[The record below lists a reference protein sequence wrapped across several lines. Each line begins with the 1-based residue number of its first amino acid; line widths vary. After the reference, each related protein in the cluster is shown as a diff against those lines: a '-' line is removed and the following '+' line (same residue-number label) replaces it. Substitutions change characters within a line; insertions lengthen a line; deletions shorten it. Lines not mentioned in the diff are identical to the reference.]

1 MKKIVCAALCAA
13 FLASGFSLPAL
24 AEEPVAAAETISSR
38 LISGMGVID
47 GNYDY
52 EKKVT
57 RAEFVDL
64 VIRTTDTGHFTSKIP
79 YTDVDAKSEY
89 YDSISAAYNIGII
102 AESEFFRPDDEITV
116 GEASV
121 ILSALL
127 GYKQYV
133 ESAGGTIAGYMQKA
147 SDCGILDGV
156 SKGAQDKISGAAALV
171 LLTNTLEAKVV
182 AQQAGNS
189 FEITDVSYMSE
200 YLDIFKSKGIVTA
213 DGAMDFDS
221 DIPGD
226 GKVKIDGVE
235 YDYDGIMSG
244 AIGKYVEFYYK
255 EHDDGTLELLAYE
268 EKNRNIVY
276 TFLSSQISSDTTSS
290 NLVTGDSNG
299 RKKSYS
305 IPLDVKVL
313 YNGASKFGYTA
324 ADLRP
329 QVGSV
334 TLISNDGDN
343 KTDVIIIN
351 DYMVAAAASAN
362 ADAETI
368 SFKYYDLRDRS
379 QPKKIDLK
387 SYERYTIIKNGEKI
401 GLGDIKE
408 WDVLH
413 IAENAA
419 KTAVTIVVCDRTVS
433 GEVKSIEIDDND
445 TFWIIDGIEY
455 GVSAGYCD
463 TDATVKIGTKGMF
476 YLDIEGKIVFT
487 DTSTTQKS
495 NYMILLKV
503 GYDDE
508 IEKAFVRVFTRN
520 NTTQLIYCADKIKIK
535 GYIAAEGGLAERSY
549 KEAADIPAVIENT
562 YSNVLYNPVL
572 VEVDEAGELKKLT
585 VPYDKSSINGYKG
598 YDNDNFTLDKYAV
611 SQGFMYSW
619 ANGCYFPGTTPI
631 FIIPRPADTT
641 AVNKKTEIMQD
652 PDNYTATTFDA
663 EIGRDTTEETRS
675 YAKIYDVDK
684 FNTPSLMTFEEEYT
698 VVEDS
703 SASETTAYNEF
714 MVVTKNTITLDDDDV
729 ARRKICG
736 YYKGSYAE
744 YWVKDETVVNVSGVD
759 VGTTG
764 TNHACL
770 PNNATERMFGFTGGT
785 KKFTIWGNTG
795 KSVSKIK
802 VGDVIQPNFNM
813 KGEIDS
819 FRTLYSRELDGTEV
833 RYNAAGTAIGKGE
846 DDDLVYVYPGEY
858 YELSENPNLDRDAGR
873 AVLYTAYGEIV
884 AASGTSFRYKTRY
897 RTLNGNS
904 LDTYD
909 VERVRVVNRNVYILE
924 DGKVK
929 EGSADDLR
937 VGDKVFVHV
946 RDYTCNYVYIIR
958 D

>member
-1 MKKIVCAALCAA
+1 MKKIVCAALCAS
-13 FLASGFSLPAL
+13 FLASGLSLPAL
-24 AEEPVAAAETISSR
+24 AENPIAVSETISSR

-47 GNYDY
+47 SNYDY
-52 EKKVT
+52 EKNVT

-64 VIRTTDTGHFTSKIP
+64 VIRTTDTGHFTGKVP
-79 YTDVDAKSEY
+79 FTDVDAKSEY

-102 AESEFFRPDDEITV
+102 AEAEFFRPDDEITV

-121 ILSALL
+121 ILSSLL

-133 ESAGGTIAGYMQKA
+133 ESAGGTLTGYIQKA
-147 SDCGILDGV
+147 SECGILDGV

-171 LLTNTLEAKVV
+171 LLTNTLEAEVV
-182 AQQAGNS
+182 VQKTSSS

-221 DIPGD
+221 DIPKE

-235 YDYDGIMSG
+235 YDYDSIMSG

-255 EHDDGTLELLAYE
+255 EYDDGTLELIAYE
-268 EKNRNIVY
+268 EKSRNIVY
-276 TFLSSQISSDTTSS
+276 TFTSSQISPETTIS
-290 NLVTGDSNG
+290 NFVTEDSNG

-351 DYMVAAAASAN
+351 DYMVAATASAS
-362 ADAETI
+362 ATSETI
-368 SFKYYDLRDRS
+368 SFKYYDLRDMS

-387 SYERYTIIKNGEKI
+387 NYDRYTIIKNGEKI

-413 IAENAA
+413 IAENAE
-419 KTAVTIVVCDRTVS
+419 KTAVTIEVCDRTVS
-433 GEVKSIEIDDND
+433 GEVEAVEIVDND
-445 TFWIIDGIEY
+445 TYWVIDGTEY
-455 GVSAGYCD
+455 AVSAGYCD
-463 TDATVKIGTKGMF
+463 TAATVRIGTKGMF
-476 YLDIEGKIVFT
+476 YLDIEGKIAFA

-503 GYDDE
+503 GYNQE
-508 IEKAFVRVFTRN
+508 KEKAYVKVFTRN
-520 NTTQLIYCADKIKIK
+520 NTSQIIFCADKIKIK
-535 GYIAAEGGLAERSY
+535 GYMATEGGLVEKSY
-549 KEAADIPAVIENT
+549 KEATSIPSIIENT

-572 VEVDEAGELKKLT
+572 IEVNDEGEMKKLT
-585 VPYDKSSINGYKG
+585 IPYDKSSISGYKG
-598 YDNDNFTLDKYAV
+598 YDNDNFTLDKYSA

-631 FIIPRPADTT
+631 FIIPRPTDGTSID
-641 AVNKKTEIMQD
+641 KKTEIMQN
-652 PDNYTATTFDA
+652 PNNYTATTFDA

-675 YAKIYDVDK
+675 YAKIYDVDE

-698 VVEDS
+698 VTEDS
-703 SASETTAYNEF
+703 SDAETTAYNEF
-714 MVVTKNTITLDDDDV
+714 MLVTKNTITLDDDDV

-744 YWVKDETVVNVSGVD
+744 YWVKDETVANVSGVD

-764 TNHACL
+764 TNHVCL
-770 PNNATERMFGFTGGT
+770 PNNAAERMFGFTGGT
-785 KKFTIWGNTG
+785 RKFTIWGNTG
-795 KSVSKIK
+795 KPVSKIK
-802 VGDVIQPNFNM
+802 AGDVIQPNFNM
-813 KGEIDS
+813 KGELDS
-819 FRTLYSRELDGTEV
+819 FRTLYSRELNGTEV
-833 RYNAAGTAIGKGE
+833 RYNAAGTAIGTGAG
-846 DDDLVYVYPGEY
+846 DDLVYVYPGEY
-858 YELSENPNLDRDAGR
+858 YELSENPNLDSDAGR
-873 AVLYTAYGEIV
+873 AVLYTAYGEVV
-884 AASGTSFRYKTRY
+884 AVSGTSFRYRTRY

-904 LDTYD
+904 LDTHD

-924 DGKVK
+924 DGKIK

-937 VGDKVFVHV
+937 IGDKIFVHV
-946 RDYTCNYVYIIR
+946 SDYTCKYVYIIR